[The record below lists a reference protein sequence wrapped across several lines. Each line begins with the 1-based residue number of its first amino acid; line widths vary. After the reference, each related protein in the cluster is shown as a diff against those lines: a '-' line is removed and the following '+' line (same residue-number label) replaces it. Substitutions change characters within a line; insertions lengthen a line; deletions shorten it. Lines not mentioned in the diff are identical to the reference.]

1 MDIIQD
7 TEKGL
12 SIQYEAFFNKASIGI
27 ILVNEQGEIILANPF
42 LLQLFGYES
51 EELFGKKIE
60 TLIPQRYHAQH
71 PKDRTGYTQNPKSRP
86 MGSGLDLFGIKKNGV
101 EFPVEISLS
110 SYYSETNEKFVIAF
124 LSDNTKRYN
133 DRNEIEQLNNDLEN
147 NVVNRTR
154 ELSRTLQVLELLNE
168 KLENTLLSQKAIL
181 NTASVMLFAMNNEGI
196 IQFFNPEASRLTG
209 FSESEVVNKL
219 TPVVFHQPLDI
230 EKCRQEHSN
239 DFHITASTDFDVIKH
254 KSLLNQI
261 KGLECKFVH
270 KNGSVFPVSLT
281 ISTIRDKKNQ
291 LAGFMGV
298 AIDISATKSYE
309 SNLIEALSKEKKL
322 GELKTRFVSMAS
334 HEFRTPLSTILSSA
348 YLIEKYSE
356 ESDQKKREKHL
367 NRIISSVNNLINIL
381 NEFLSLGKI
390 EEGKVALNL
399 TEFNISKLILSLITD
414 LHSLL
419 KKGQRIEFNHSGNDI
434 IYFDSSL
441 LKNIVLNLLSNAI
454 KFSHEDS
461 KIIISTFADESEIKL
476 VIKDHGIG
484 ISTEDQEH
492 LMERFFRG
500 SNALNIQ
507 GTGLGL
513 HIVSKYV
520 ERIGGTLSYKS
531 EIEKGTTFTINF
543 NTFKPTDYEN
553 NIID

>member
-1 MDIIQD
+1 MDIIQN
-7 TEKGL
+7 TVKGL
-12 SIQYEAFFNKASIGI
+12 SVQYEAFFNKASIGI
-27 ILVNEQGEIILANPF
+27 ILVNEQAEIILANPF
-42 LLQLFGYES
+42 LLQLFGYEL

-60 TLIPQRYHAQH
+60 TLIPQRYHTQH
-71 PKDRTGYTQNPKSRP
+71 SKDRNGYIQNPKSRP
-86 MGSGLDLFGIKKNGV
+86 MGTGLDLFGIKKNGL
-101 EFPVEISLS
+101 EFPVEVSLS
-110 SYYSETNEKFVIAF
+110 SYYNETNEKFVFAF

-133 DRNEIEQLNNDLEN
+133 DRNEIEKLNNELEN

-230 EKCRQEHSN
+230 EKCRQELSF
-239 DFHITASTDFDVIKH
+239 DFHITAKSDFDVIKQ
-254 KSLLNQI
+254 KSLLNHI
-261 KGLECKFVH
+261 KGLECKFIH
-270 KNGSVFPVSLT
+270 KNGNEFPVSLT
-281 ISTIRDKKNQ
+281 ISPIRDKKNQ
-291 LAGFMGV
+291 LSGFMGV
-298 AIDISATKSYE
+298 AIDISDAKSYE
-309 SNLIEALSKEKKL
+309 SNLLDALSKEKKL
-322 GELKTRFVSMAS
+322 GELKSRFVSMAS

-381 NEFLSLGKI
+381 NEFLSVGKI

-399 TEFNISKLILSLITD
+399 SEFNLSKLIQSIVSD
-414 LHSLL
+414 LNSLL
-419 KKGQRIEFNHSGNDI
+419 KKGQNIEFNHLGNNI
-434 IYFDSSL
+434 IYFESTL
-441 LKNIVLNLLSNAI
+441 LKNIILNLLSNAI
-454 KFSHEDS
+454 KFSPEDS
-461 KIIISTFADESEIKL
+461 KIAISTFADESQIKL
-476 VIKDHGIG
+476 IIKDNGIG
-484 ISTEDQEH
+484 ISKEDQGH
-492 LMERFFRG
+492 LMERFFRA
-500 SNALNIQ
+500 SNAVNIQ

-520 ERIGGTLSYKS
+520 ERLGGTMTFES